1 MKNLDQ
7 LLLNFK
13 NNKNFNYEDFFVSK
27 SNYFAFQLIEKWP
40 KWEKNILNIY
50 GEKFSG
56 KTHLSNIFLSKNKGL
71 KIKESEIDETVYKK
85 FKLYEN
91 IIIDDF
97 KNNCDEKLMYS
108 IFNLVDQSNKYLI
121 INSIGP
127 INEIDFKLN
136 DLKSRSKNC
145 LFAKIENPDDE
156 LMFAII
162 LKTFSDRQI
171 QIDKKLI
178 DFIIKRIDR
187 SYGKIAD
194 FIYEFK
200 YFVIRSIYSFDNKIN
215 QFFIYYNLTIRKIF

>member
-1 MKNLDQ
+1 MKNLNQ

-13 NNKNFNYEDFFVSK
+13 NNQNFNYDDFYVSK

-56 KTHLSNIFLSKNKGL
+56 KTHLANIFLNKNNG
-71 KIKESEIDETVYKK
+71 IKVNENEINEEVFKK

-91 IIIDDF
+91 IVIDNFDS
-97 KNNCDEKLMYS
+97 KSDENLMYS
-108 IFNLVDQSNKYLI
+108 IFNLVDQDNKYMI
-121 INSIGP
+121 INSINP
-127 INEIDFKLN
+127 INKIEFKLN

-145 LFAKIENPDDE
+145 LFAEIDYPDDE

-162 LKTFSDRQI
+162 LKNFSDRQI
-171 QIDKKLI
+171 QVDKKLI

-187 SYGKIAD
+187 SYSKIVD
-194 FIYEFK
+194 FIYKVDELSLK
-200 YFVIRSIYSFDNKIN
+200 KKKAIDLK
-215 QFFIYYNLTIRKIF
+215 TIKEIL

>member
-1 MKNLDQ
+1 VKNLNQ

-13 NNKNFNYEDFFVSK
+13 HNKNFNYSDFYVSK
-27 SNYFAFQLIEKWP
+27 SNYYAFQLIEKWP

-56 KTHLSNIFLSKNKGL
+56 KTHLVNIFLNKNNGIKL
-71 KIKESEIDETVYKK
+71 KEKDVNEYVFKK
-85 FKLYEN
+85 FKLHEN
-91 IIIDDF
+91 IVIDDY
-97 KNNCDEKLMYS
+97 NNKCDEKLMYS
-108 IFNLVDQSNKYLI
+108 VFNLVDQDNKYLI
-121 INSIGP
+121 INSLKP
-127 INEIDFKLN
+127 INEINFKLK

-162 LKTFSDRQI
+162 LKSFSDRQI
-171 QIDKKLI
+171 KIDKKLI

-194 FIYEFK
+194 FIYKVDELSLKKKKAIDFK
-200 YFVIRSIYSFDNKIN
+200 
-215 QFFIYYNLTIRKIF
+215 TIKEIL

>member
-1 MKNLDQ
+1 MKNLNQ

-13 NNKNFNYEDFFVSK
+13 NNQNFNYDDFYVSK

-56 KTHLSNIFLSKNKGL
+56 KTHLSNIFLSKNKG
-71 KIKESEIDETVYKK
+71 IKLDENNINNEIFKK
-85 FKLYEN
+85 LKLYEN
-91 IIIDDF
+91 IIID
-97 KNNCDEKLMYS
+97 NYRNIADENLMYS
-108 IFNLVDQSNKYLI
+108 IFNLVDQDNKYLI
-121 INSIGP
+121 INSIKP
-127 INEIDFKLN
+127 INEIVFKLD

-145 LFAKIENPDDE
+145 LFAKIDQPDDD

-162 LKTFSDRQI
+162 LKSFSDRQI
-171 QIDKKLI
+171 QVDKKLI

-194 FIYEFK
+194 FIYKVDELSLK
-200 YFVIRSIYSFDNKIN
+200 KKKAINLKI
-215 QFFIYYNLTIRKIF
+215 IKEIL

>member
-1 MKNLDQ
+1 MKNLSQ

-13 NNKNFNYEDFFVSK
+13 NNQNFNYDDFYVSK

-56 KTHLSNIFLSKNKGL
+56 KTHLSNIFLNKNKGF
-71 KIKESEIDETVYKK
+71 KINEKEINENSYKK

-97 KNNCDEKLMYS
+97 ENNCDEKLMYS

-121 INSIGP
+121 INSINP
-127 INEIDFKLN
+127 INEINFNLN

-162 LKTFSDRQI
+162 LKSFSDRQI
-171 QIDKKLI
+171 LINKKLI

-187 SYGKIAD
+187 SYGKIEE
-194 FIYEFK
+194 FIYKVDELSLK
-200 YFVIRSIYSFDNKIN
+200 KKKAIDLKIIK
-215 QFFIYYNLTIRKIF
+215 QIL